1 MRNLAFLF
9 ILCALVM
16 AVGCKKEG
24 QEGQVEPV
32 GARFEPPPDR
42 RITSDQA
49 TRYIEAAK
57 LSQLAI
63 FEYQDKRKA
72 FEEKF
77 EISPD
82 QTELQDSLYL
92 SEHPEVRQEHVDL
105 QKWFQGEMDS
115 VYTKAKIS
123 DEEFTWVGGAL
134 GDTVNREIQKRVE
147 TELNDFMKELEE
159 KRSS

>member
-9 ILCALVM
+9 ILCALVV

-24 QEGQVEPV
+24 QEGQVEPP
-32 GARFEPPPDR
+32 GTRFEPPEDR

-63 FEYQDKRKA
+63 FEYQDRRKA
-72 FEEKF
+72 FEAKHKL
-77 EISPD
+77 SPD
-82 QTELQDSLYL
+82 QAELQDTLYL
-92 SEHPEVRQEHVDL
+92 GKHPEVKQEHADL

-147 TELNDFMKELEE
+147 NELNDFMKELEE
-159 KRSS
+159 KRGS

>member
-24 QEGQVEPV
+24 QVEPA
-32 GARFEPPPDR
+32 GTRFEPPVDR
-42 RITSDQA
+42 RITGDQA

-82 QTELQDSLYL
+82 QAELQDSLYL

-159 KRSS
+159 KRGS